1 MLSLDD
7 CDTAVSVKYGH
18 LLGGN
23 GQWRCAARVTH
34 QLEPRCSQFTETCHR
49 FLDLTAPLQ
58 LGGLPSASSEFQVRN
73 RDYDGCIKDLYIDHQ
88 FIDLTSFVA
97 DNGTVAGCQEK
108 KEFCSSSPCRNGGKC
123 REGFSTFVCD
133 CPDGTAGKDC
143 SESESFFLSFI
154 CCFETPKMYVNKM
167 S

>member
-1 MLSLDD
+1 MDD

-18 LLGGN
+18 VLGN
-23 GQWRCAARVTH
+23 KCAAQVVH
-34 QLEPRCSQFTETCHR
+34 HLEPRCSQFTETCHR

-73 RDYDGCIKDLYIDHQ
+73 RDYDGCIKDLHIDHQ
-88 FIDLTSFVA
+88 FVDLASFVA

-123 REGFSTFVCD
+123 REGFSTFLCD
-133 CPDGTAGKDC
+133 CPDGVAGKDC
-143 SESESFFLSFI
+143 SECKSI
-154 CCFETPKMYVNKM
+154 
-167 S
+167 